1 MNVEIDISDVVDVTS
16 DAVRALNRF
25 DDRMA
30 RICQRYIDRE
40 RNGHAYENRSHNAET
55 HTNAVRV
62 GKNEVRCEM
71 AVDYASYL
79 QRSKSGGVRQ
89 WSHFEDYMK
98 AAQHDINELAKETAD
113 KAAR

>member
-40 RNGHAYENRSHNAET
+40 RSNHAYQNRTHMAET
-55 HTNAVRV
+55 HTNALRI
-62 GKNEVRCEM
+62 GNNEVRCEM
-71 AVDYASYL
+71 DVEYAAYL
-79 QRSKSGGVRQ
+79 QRSKSGGQKQ
-89 WSHFEDYMK
+89 WSHFEDYME
-98 AAQHDINELAKETAD
+98 AAKHDIYELAKETAD